1 MSGLLTG
8 HPTVAASRLLSFGF
22 MEGVLPSV
30 ASDERL
36 TPDPLYL
43 SLHAEFGFTIDLA
56 ASRENAKC
64 ARFYTREDNALSRT
78 WGNESCWL
86 NHPWSQTPAWV
97 EKSWREAL
105 AGTPLIVMLLPDNRT
120 HQPFWQTLVEPFRET
135 SLSGVQLRARFLPGR
150 QHYGTP
156 ADPLAKRRRRPKH
169 GAVLL
174 IWRRILSRGS
184 EAPSP
189 AQSVQLELPV
199 VTQ

>member
-1 MSGLLTG
+1 MTELVPAQRALGA
-8 HPTVAASRLLSFGF
+8 VSRLLSFGF
-22 MEGVLPSV
+22 MDGVLPSI

-36 TPDPLYL
+36 TPDPLFL
-43 SLHAEFGFTIDLA
+43 SLHAEFGFTVDLA

-64 ARFYTREDNALSRT
+64 GRFYTRADNALSRS
-78 WGNESCWL
+78 WGIENCWL

-135 SLSGVQLRARFLPGR
+135 SLNGVQLRARFLPGR

-156 ADPLAKRRRRPKH
+156 EDPLAKRRRRPKH

-174 IWRRILSRGS
+174 IWRRLLSKQS

-189 AQSVQLELPV
+189 AQCVQLELPV
-199 VTQ
+199 TQ

>member
-1 MSGLLTG
+1 MSVLPPVRT
-8 HPTVAASRLLSFGF
+8 TVAGSRLLSFGF

-43 SLHAEFGFTIDLA
+43 SLHAEFGFTTDLT

-64 ARFYTREDNALSRT
+64 ARFYTRDDNALSRT
-78 WGNESCWL
+78 WGVENCWL

-97 EKSWREAL
+97 EKSWREAF

-135 SLSGVQLRARFLPGR
+135 SLNGVQLRARFLPGR

-156 ADPLAKRRRRPKH
+156 EDPLAKRRRRPKH

-174 IWRRILSRGS
+174 IWRRITSGGS

-189 AQSVQLELPV
+189 VQSVQLELAV
-199 VTQ
+199 SR

>member
-1 MSGLLTG
+1 MTQLA
-8 HPTVAASRLLSFGF
+8 PVQAIAARLLSFGF
-22 MEGVLPSV
+22 MDRVLPSV

-36 TPDPLYL
+36 TPADLYE

-56 ASRENAKC
+56 ASSENAKC
-64 ARFYTREDNALSRT
+64 ARFYTKADNALSLT
-78 WGNESCWL
+78 WGTENCWL

-105 AGTPLIVMLLPDNRT
+105 AGTPLVVMLLPDNRT

-135 SLSGVQLRARFLPGR
+135 SLNGVQLRARFLPGR

-156 ADPLAKRRRRPKH
+156 EDPLAKRRRRPKH

-174 IWRRILSRGS
+174 IWRRLVGRP
-184 EAPSP
+184 PSP
-189 AQSVQLELPV
+189 SHSVQLELPV
-199 VTQ
+199 TQ

>member
-1 MSGLLTG
+1 MSSLGGTA
-8 HPTVAASRLLSFGF
+8 VSASRLLSFGF
-22 MEGVLPSV
+22 MARVLPSV

-36 TPDPLYL
+36 TPDPLFQ

-56 ASRENAKC
+56 ASAENAKC
-64 ARFYTREDNALSRT
+64 ARFFTREDDALSRS
-78 WGNESCWL
+78 WGIENCWL

-97 EKSWREAL
+97 EKAWREAL

-135 SLSGVQLRARFLPGR
+135 SLTGVQLRARFLPGR

-156 ADPLAKRRRRPKH
+156 EDPQARRRRRPKH

-174 IWRRILSRGS
+174 IWRRVQSDAA
-184 EAPSP
+184 EAPCPSGP
-189 AQSVQLELPV
+189 AQLEL